1 MVQMW
6 SATCESR
13 YSEGCAERWA
23 TASLDSA
30 RSIAR
35 WGLGDGVL
43 AVVVVDL
50 DRVVAL
56 QLREVVEQKV
66 HKVSASFSSEGP
78 VWSRMTTVSR

>member
-1 MVQMW
+1 MV
-6 SATCESR
+6 R
-13 YSEGCAERWA
+13 YLREPVLGGLRRAVGDCVPRQCA
-23 TASLDSA
+23 LD
-30 RSIAR
+30 REVE
-35 WGLGDGVL
+35 GLGDGVL